1 MANWS
6 RPSNTAERLK
16 EAMQVRHLK
25 QVDLA
30 KATGLSKGGISNY
43 VMGRY
48 EPKSDIISK
57 LAKALN
63 CSEMWLWGYDVPMDR
78 QDAKK
83 QSPDKVELTEGEQMV
98 LDLFRKIPEE
108 RQPEAL
114 ELLRVALRMQK
125 KL

>member
-1 MANWS
+1 MERWNKTS
-6 RPSNTAERLK
+6 STSERLK
-16 EAMQVRHLK
+16 EAMESSRMK
-25 QVDLA
+25 QADLA
-30 KATGLSKGGISNY
+30 RATGLSKGGISNY
-43 VMGRY
+43 VTGRY

-63 CSEMWLWGYDVPMDR
+63 CSEMWLWGYDVPKTR
-78 QDAKK
+78 QEPI
-83 QSPDKVELTEGEQMV
+83 SPDEEKLTEGEKAM
-98 LDLFRKIPEE
+98 LELFRRIPVE